1 MRGPGTPLPADPGLP
16 PSTHIS
22 PAFSLLRPTM
32 QLSNVV
38 LPHPL
43 APSRPYL
50 EKKLTIPF
58 YKNVLE
64 HVAII
69 KDKTPYKKYEAR
81 QINGI
86 IIKSKH
92 RVIQTN
98 LTNDFAE

>member
-43 APSRPYL
+43 APSKPYL
-50 EKKLTIPF
+50 KKK
-58 YKNVLE
+58 KNRQLRFT
-64 HVAII
+64 
-69 KDKTPYKKYEAR
+69 KT
-81 QINGI
+81 
-86 IIKSKH
+86 S
-92 RVIQTN
+92 
-98 LTNDFAE
+98 